1 MSQIE
6 EIWNGREALRDDAGS
21 KTTGELYGIQR
32 LCGFDH
38 NQIKEAFAVFWGLYI
53 KNIGGERGLRRGVRG
68 GGEEGEVNIGVYL
81 WMNQVYE
88 WGITKHL
95 LLYGYQF
102 MSTTMHDYIYML
114 CVGEPKNIISP
125 FSNFRIEGVR

>member
-68 GGEEGEVNIGVYL
+68 GVKRERSILGLSLDEPGV
-81 WMNQVYE
+81 
-88 WGITKHL
+88 
-95 LLYGYQF
+95 
-102 MSTTMHDYIYML
+102 
-114 CVGEPKNIISP
+114 
-125 FSNFRIEGVR
+125 